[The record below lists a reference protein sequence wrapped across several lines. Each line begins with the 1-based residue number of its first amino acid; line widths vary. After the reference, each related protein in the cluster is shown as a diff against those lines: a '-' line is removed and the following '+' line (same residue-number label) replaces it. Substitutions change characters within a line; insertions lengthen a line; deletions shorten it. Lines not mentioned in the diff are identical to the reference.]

1 MRFLWPKFK
10 LQKDRL
16 RLKKKKKIFRISYRN
31 KRISYRDFKSNEIYI
46 TKFTLHFK
54 TLTIIKKA
62 IKAKHK
68 LFSPSFNE
76 VVKIWNIE
84 STKPFF
90 LKNNVSFKQ
99 QFRITLARFI
109 QFYLKNRDAS
119 WLQFYCRTPAF
130 LFSFCTKWL
139 RRMW

>member
-1 MRFLWPKFK
+1 MAKI
-10 LQKDRL
+10 QTSEGQTETQ
-16 RLKKKKKIFRISYRN
+16 KKKKIFRISYRN

-90 LKNNVSFKQ
+90 KKQRKFLSNNLESYWHDSYSS
-99 QFRITLARFI
+99 I
-109 QFYLKNRDAS
+109 
-119 WLQFYCRTPAF
+119 
-130 LFSFCTKWL
+130 
-139 RRMW
+139 